1 MSVKIIDIAKGVQG
15 YYIQNDRF
23 NTTLISY
30 NFYLP
35 LRNEDMTENALLPF
49 MLTSCCSRYK
59 DYIELNLRLLEL
71 YGADLS
77 AKVSKLGDLMHI
89 QLSISVINDEFALD
103 MARPVRDAAEL
114 MNDILFRPSVDGGA
128 FLDSDLSREKRK
140 TIERIEGEINNK
152 RSYASTRL
160 LSEMFGDEPYGKFIY
175 GTVSSV
181 KGISGER
188 LYKTWQNMLEKAY
201 IRINVSGK
209 SLPETIFSSFKNESV
224 LQNREW
230 KDLSCPTKPLEENDR
245 VNYVTDRLDVTQGKL
260 GMGFSCDMY
269 GDFKTAAPL
278 IIFSDVFGGG
288 PYSKLFSNVREKQS
302 LCYYCSASA
311 RRTKGFLT
319 VSSGIEQEN
328 ADRLVSA
335 VLKELEDMK
344 QGNFDDEAVASSKRA
359 ITDSL
364 LGYYDNLSALDLW
377 YAKQQGDIISPEEAA
392 EIIERV
398 SRESIIEAAQKV
410 KLHTVYRLLPL
421 GQEGKN
427 E

>member
-1 MSVKIIDIAKGVQG
+1 MSVKIIDIEKGVQG

-35 LRNEDMTENALLPF
+35 LKNEDMAENALLPF
-49 MLTSCCSRYK
+49 MLTSCCSRHK

-89 QLSISVINDEFALD
+89 QMSISVINDEFSLD
-103 MARPVRDAAEL
+103 IAKPVRDAAEL
-114 MNDILFRPSVDGGA
+114 MNDVLFRPSVEQGA
-128 FLDSDLSREKRK
+128 FLESDLSREKRK
-140 TIERIEGEINNK
+140 TVERIEGEINNK
-152 RSYASTRL
+152 RAYASTRL

-175 GTVSSV
+175 GTVNSV
-181 KGISGER
+181 QNINGES
-188 LYKTWQNMLEKAY
+188 LYKIWQNMLKKAY
-201 IRINVSGK
+201 IRINVVGK
-209 SLPETIFSSFKNESV
+209 NMPETVFSSLKNEDV
-224 LQNREW
+224 LKNRDW
-230 KDLSCPTKPLEENDR
+230 IGFSYTTKPLEENDR
-245 VNYVTDRLDVTQGKL
+245 VNVVTDRLDVTQGKL
-260 GMGFSCDMY
+260 EMGFSSVMCA
-269 GDFKTAAPL
+269 DFKTAAPL
-278 IIFSDVFGGG
+278 IIFSDIFGGG

-319 VSSGIEQEN
+319 VSSGIEEEN

-344 QGNFDDEAVASSKRA
+344 QGDFDNEVVASSKKA
-359 ITDSL
+359 IADSL
-364 LGYYDNLSALDLW
+364 LGYYDNPSALDLW
-377 YAKQQGDIISPEEAA
+377 YAKQLEESISPKEAA
-392 EIIERV
+392 EIVERV
-398 SRESIIEAAQKV
+398 SRESIIESAQRV
-410 KLHTVYRLLPL
+410 KLHTVYRLLPSK
-421 GQEGKN
+421 QEDQN